1 MNKTYKSI
9 GLMSGTSLDGVDL
22 VYSEIISAKKF
33 EYRIIHAKT
42 YEYSIEWLQRLKD
55 AFTASKKELFDLD
68 ISYGKYLGELVVEFK
83 KEFQIEDVDFIAS
96 HGHTILHKPNEGYTL
111 QIGNGNEIL
120 KLTKHNVIYDF
131 RTQDVDLGGQGAPL
145 VPIGDKFLFSEYDFC
160 LNLGGFVN
168 VSFEDK
174 GQRKAFD
181 ICPVNIVMN
190 HYMHQIGEKY
200 DDKGKLASSGEI
212 DNRLLNRLNS
222 DPFYKLSF
230 PKSLGYEFVVENVFP
245 VIDESK
251 LELKNL
257 LRTFVEHV
265 ALKISEILTLK
276 KNSMTLITGG
286 GAYNEFLIERI
297 SELSGA
303 KLVIPNEDVVEFKEA
318 LIFSLLGVL
327 KLEDK
332 PNCLKSVTGAKYD
345 HSSGKILSI

>member
-1 MNKTYKSI
+1 
-9 GLMSGTSLDGVDL
+9 MSGTSLDGVDL
-22 VYSEIISAKKF
+22 VYSEITSGEKF
-33 EYRIIHAKT
+33 EYKIIHAKT
-42 YEYSIEWLQRLKD
+42 YEYSVEWLQKLKA

-68 ISYGKYLGELVVEFK
+68 VSYGKYLGELVIEFK
-83 KEFQIEDVDFIAS
+83 KKFQIENVDFIAS

-120 KLTKHNVIYDF
+120 KLTKNNVIYDF

-145 VPIGDKFLFSEYDFC
+145 VPVGDKLLFSEYDFC

-174 GQRKAFD
+174 RERKAFD

-190 HYMHQIGEKY
+190 HYIQQIDKKY
-200 DDKGKLASSGEI
+200 DDKGKQASSGKV
-212 DNRLLNRLNS
+212 DNTLLNRLNS

-245 VIDESK
+245 VIDSSK
-251 LELKNL
+251 LELKNI

-265 ALKISEILTLK
+265 AMKISEVLISK
-276 KNSMTLITGG
+276 ENSTTLITGG
-286 GAYNEFLIERI
+286 GAYNEFLIDRI
-297 SELSGA
+297 SELSGS

-332 PNCLKSVTGAKYD
+332 PNCLRSVTGAKYD
-345 HSSGKILSI
+345 HSSGRILSI

>member
-1 MNKTYKSI
+1 
-9 GLMSGTSLDGVDL
+9 MSGTSLDGVDL
-22 VYSEIISAKKF
+22 VYSEITSGEKF
-33 EYRIIHAKT
+33 EYKIIHAKT
-42 YEYSIEWLQRLKD
+42 YEYSVEWLQKLKA

-68 ISYGKYLGELVVEFK
+68 VSYGKYLGELIIDFK
-83 KEFQIEDVDFIAS
+83 KEFQIKEVDFIAS

-120 KLTKHNVIYDF
+120 KLTKNNVIYDF

-145 VPIGDKFLFSEYDFC
+145 VPIGDKLLFSEYDFC

-174 GQRKAFD
+174 RERKAFD

-190 HYMHQIGEKY
+190 HYIQQIGKKY
-200 DDKGKLASSGEI
+200 DDKGKLASSGKV
-212 DNRLLNRLNS
+212 DNTLLNRLNS

-245 VIDESK
+245 VIDSSK
-251 LELKNL
+251 LELKNI

-265 ALKISEILTLK
+265 AMKISEVLISK
-276 KNSMTLITGG
+276 ENSTTLITGG
-286 GAYNEFLIERI
+286 GAYNEFLIDRI
-297 SELSGA
+297 SELSGS

-332 PNCLKSVTGAKYD
+332 PNCLRSVTGAKYD
-345 HSSGKILSI
+345 HSSGRILSI